1 MPTEACPFCIIFI
14 AAYPMEKKKITE
26 VNAVA
31 AVMDS
36 VFQQV
41 DERWP
46 QIWMPTEQALREAG
60 VKLEKS
66 EFIKFTFSLAVI
78 AINFRACFDLFYPPQ
93 AERLFTILQQLLQ
106 KQLGEGPKFVAVRNA
121 IIKYIEAYNN
131 GVLKI
136 RNPVLDVA
144 MLLYYKIGLENTEQ
158 KLVDETYF
166 MPEPDMVDLL
176 TRSLTM
182 FLGKWDLLV
191 ERYELVHVTA
201 ETPFDD
207 EPQPSVQ

>member
-1 MPTEACPFCIIFI
+1 
-14 AAYPMEKKKITE
+14 MEKKKITE
-26 VNAVA
+26 INAVA

-41 DERWP
+41 DERWSELWLP
-46 QIWMPTEQALREAG
+46 AEQALRESG

-66 EFIKFTFSLAVI
+66 EFIKFNFSLAAI
-78 AINFRACFDLFYPPQ
+78 AINFRSCFEIFHPHQ

-106 KQLGEGPKFVAVRNA
+106 KQLGDGPQFVAVRNA
-121 IIKYIEAYNN
+121 IVKYIEAYNN

-144 MLLYYKIGLENTEQ
+144 MLLYYKIGLHNTEQ
-158 KLVDETYF
+158 KLVDETYY
-166 MPEPDMVDLL
+166 MPEPEMVDLL

-191 ERYELVHVTA
+191 ERFVIVAGGA
-201 ETPFDD
+201 EVADD
-207 EPQPSVQ
+207 TQVPNGL